1 MVLYTVEITLMPG
14 LIKKNK
20 EMNFNFSKNFKKKE
34 INYIIHN
41 NGYDIT
47 NEPVIASSNG
57 SFLKSTSG
65 EKYFDPGLGAGSQI
79 LGYSNKNITYAI
91 KKQIEKG
98 SIYLH
103 NNLNIQLFTKKL
115 TEILPSE
122 FTNFIYCNS
131 GSEATQRAL
140 RIARVAT
147 GRKKI
152 AYFQGGWHGM
162 NEWTMNNDGER
173 FGKFFIPKE
182 DGITKNLRKDSILL
196 PYNDDKAFEIIQA
209 NSNDLAC
216 IIVEP
221 VQGSN
226 PRNDITNFLNKIQ
239 QTCKKFDIIFI
250 LDEIIT
256 GFRLGIGGASKLWNL
271 HPDIITYGKIIGGG
285 LPIGLVSLTNEISSR
300 SFGDKNKSV
309 PTGGTFS
316 ANPLVATA
324 GLSVLNILE
333 TKDYNY
339 INQLGELMRSLVN
352 SYYKKYG
359 IPLSVIGT
367 NSISRL
373 VFTDQ
378 KFKNRMERD
387 YLERGT
393 QSKQIE
399 FRKKMLCKNI
409 LWPNNGI
416 LFTGFCNTKKEI
428 EDLATKINET
438 SHEVFS

>member
-1 MVLYTVEITLMPG
+1 MVEITLMPG
-14 LIKKNK
+14 LTKKNK
-20 EMNFNFSKNFKKKE
+20 EMNFNFSKNIKKKA

-41 NGYDIT
+41 NGYDII
-47 NEPVIASSNG
+47 NEPFIASSNG

-79 LGYSNKNITYAI
+79 LGYSNKSITNAI

-103 NNLNIQLFTKKL
+103 NNLNIQSFTKKL
-115 TEILPSE
+115 SEILPSE

-196 PYNDDKAFEIIQA
+196 PYNDDKAFDIIQA

-239 QTCKKFDIIFI
+239 QTCKEFDIIFI

-333 TKDYNY
+333 TKDYSY

-399 FRKKMLCKNI
+399 FRKKLLCKNI

>member
-1 MVLYTVEITLMPG
+1 
-14 LIKKNK
+14 
-20 EMNFNFSKNFKKKE
+20 MNFNFSKKIEKKAT
-34 INYIIHN
+34 NYIIHN
-41 NGYDIT
+41 NGYGII
-47 NEPVIASSNG
+47 NKPVIASSYG

-65 EKYFDPGLGAGSQI
+65 EKYLDPGLGAGSQI
-79 LGYSNKNITYAI
+79 LGYSNKSITNAI
-91 KKQIEKG
+91 KNQIEKG

-103 NNLNIQLFTKKL
+103 NNLNIHSLTKKL
-115 TEILPSE
+115 SEILPSQ

-140 RIARVAT
+140 RIARAAT
-147 GRKKI
+147 GRNKI
-152 AYFQGGWHGM
+152 AYFHGGWHGM

-182 DGITKNLRKDSILL
+182 DGIPKILKKNCILL
-196 PYNDDKAFEIIQA
+196 PYNDDKAFEIIKA
-209 NSNDLAC
+209 NSNELAC

-226 PRNDITNFLNKIQ
+226 PRNDIIKFLNKIQ
-239 QTCKKFDIIFI
+239 KICNKLDILFI

-271 HPDIITYGKIIGGG
+271 HPDITTYGKIIGGG
-285 LPIGLVSLTNEISSR
+285 LPIGLVSLTNEIAFR
-300 SFGDKNKSV
+300 SFGDKNKYV

-324 GLSVLNILE
+324 GLSVLNILD

-339 INQLGELMRSLVN
+339 INQLGELMRNLVS
-352 SYYKKYG
+352 SYNKKHG

-367 NSISRL
+367 NSISRI

-378 KFKNRMERD
+378 KFKNRKERD
-387 YLERGT
+387 HFEKGT
-393 QSKQIE
+393 QNKQIE
-399 FRKKMLCKNI
+399 FRKKMLDKNI

-416 LFTGFCNTKKEI
+416 LFTGFCNTKNQI
-428 EDLATKINET
+428 ENLAAKINET
-438 SHEVFS
+438 SYEVFMN

>member
-1 MVLYTVEITLMPG
+1 
-14 LIKKNK
+14 
-20 EMNFNFSKNFKKKE
+20 MNLNFSKNTKKKE
-34 INYIIHN
+34 INYTIHN
-41 NGYDIT
+41 NGYDIISQ
-47 NEPVIASSNG
+47 PVIASANG
-57 SFLKSTSG
+57 SFLKSASG

-79 LGYSNKNITYAI
+79 LGYSNKSITDAI
-91 KKQIEKG
+91 KNQIEKG

-103 NNLNIQLFTKKL
+103 NNLNIQSFTKKI

-122 FTNFIYCNS
+122 LTNFIYCNS

-152 AYFQGGWHGM
+152 AYFHGGWHGM
-162 NEWTMNNDGER
+162 NEWTMNNDGDR
-173 FGKFFIPKE
+173 FGKFSIPKE
-182 DGITKNLRKDSILL
+182 DGIPITLKKDIILL

-209 NSNDLAC
+209 NSNELAC
-216 IIVEP
+216 IIIEP

-226 PRNDITNFLNKIQ
+226 PRNDITDFLNKIQ
-239 QTCKKFDIIFI
+239 QTCKELDILFI

-271 HPDIITYGKIIGGG
+271 RPDIITYGKIIGGG
-285 LPIGLVSLTNEISSR
+285 LPIGLVSLTNEITAR

-316 ANPLVATA
+316 ANPLVASA
-324 GLSVLNILE
+324 GLSVLNILD

-352 SYYKKYG
+352 SYYKTYG

-367 NSISRL
+367 NSISRI

-387 YLERGT
+387 YLEQGT
-393 QSKQIE
+393 QNKQIE
-399 FRKKMLCKNI
+399 FRRKMFVKNI

-428 EDLATKINET
+428 EDLANKISET
-438 SHEVFS
+438 SKEVFL

>member
-1 MVLYTVEITLMPG
+1 
-14 LIKKNK
+14 
-20 EMNFNFSKNFKKKE
+20 MNFNFSKKIEKKAT
-34 INYIIHN
+34 NYIIHN
-41 NGYDIT
+41 NGYDII
-47 NEPVIASSNG
+47 NKPVIASSQG
-57 SFLKSTSG
+57 SFLISISG

-79 LGYSNKNITYAI
+79 LGYSNKQITNAI
-91 KKQIEKG
+91 KNQIEKG

-103 NNLNIQLFTKKL
+103 NNLNIHSLTKKL
-115 TEILPSE
+115 SEILPPQ

-140 RIARVAT
+140 RIARAAT

-152 AYFQGGWHGM
+152 AYFHGGWHGM

-173 FGKFFIPKE
+173 FGKFFIPRE
-182 DGITKNLRKDSILL
+182 DGIPKTLKKNSILL
-196 PYNDDKAFEIIQA
+196 PYNDDKAFEIIKA
-209 NSNDLAC
+209 YSNELAC

-226 PRNDITNFLNKIQ
+226 PRNDIIDFLNKIQ
-239 QTCKKFDIIFI
+239 QICNKLDILFI

-271 HPDIITYGKIIGGG
+271 SPDIITYGKIIGGG
-285 LPIGLVSLTNEISSR
+285 LPIGLVSLTNEVAYR
-300 SFGDKNKSV
+300 SFGDKNKFV

-324 GLSVLNILE
+324 GLSVLNILG

-339 INQLGELMRSLVN
+339 INQLGDLLRSLVN

-359 IPLSVIGT
+359 IPLTVIGT
-367 NSISRL
+367 NSISRI
-373 VFTDQ
+373 VFTNQ

-387 YLERGT
+387 YLEQGT
-393 QSKQIE
+393 QNKQIE
-399 FRKKMLCKNI
+399 FRKKMLDKNI

-416 LFTGFCNTKKEI
+416 LFTGFCNTKNQI
-428 EDLATKINET
+428 EKLATKINET
-438 SHEVFS
+438 SHEVFNELV

>member
-1 MVLYTVEITLMPG
+1 
-14 LIKKNK
+14 
-20 EMNFNFSKNFKKKE
+20 MNFNFSKKIEKIKK
-34 INYIIHN
+34 NYSIHN
-41 NGYDIT
+41 NGYDIL
-47 NEPVIASSNG
+47 NEPVIASSQG
-57 SFLKSTSG
+57 SFLISISG

-79 LGYSNKNITYAI
+79 LGYSNKQITSAI
-91 KKQIEKG
+91 KNQIEKG

-103 NNLNIQLFTKKL
+103 NNLNIQFFTEKL
-115 TEILPSE
+115 TEILPSQ
-122 FTNFIYCNS
+122 FTNFVYCNS

-152 AYFQGGWHGM
+152 AYFHGGWHGM

-173 FGKFFIPKE
+173 FGKFFISRE
-182 DGITKNLRKDSILL
+182 DGIPKTLKKNSILL
-196 PYNDDKAFEIIQA
+196 PYNDDRAFDIIQA
-209 NSNDLAC
+209 YSNELAC

-226 PRNDITNFLNKIQ
+226 PRNDITDFLDKVQ
-239 QTCKKFDIIFI
+239 QICKKFDILFI

-271 HPDIITYGKIIGGG
+271 SPDIITYGKIIGGG
-285 LPIGLVSLTNEISSR
+285 LPIGLVSLTNEIACR
-300 SFGDKNKSV
+300 SFGDTNKFV

-324 GLSVLNILE
+324 GLSVLNILGA
-333 TKDYNY
+333 KDYNY
-339 INQLGELMRSLVN
+339 INQLGDLLRSLVN

-367 NSISRL
+367 NSISRI
-373 VFTDQ
+373 VFTNQ

-387 YLERGT
+387 YLEQGT
-393 QSKQIE
+393 QNKQIE
-399 FRKKMLCKNI
+399 FRKKMLDKNI

-416 LFTGFCNTKKEI
+416 LFTGFCNTKNQI
-428 EDLATKINET
+428 EKFATKINET
-438 SHEVFS
+438 SHEVFNELI

>member
-1 MVLYTVEITLMPG
+1 MLNSNELIN
-14 LIKKNK
+14 LIKEYNPKCNGDLIARAYEYGKNYH
-20 EMNFNFSKNFKKKE
+20 EGQFR
-34 INYIIHN
+34 
-41 NGYDIT
+41 
-47 NEPVIASSNG
+47 A
-57 SFLKSTSG
+57 SG

-79 LGYSNKNITYAI
+79 LGYSNKSITNAI

-103 NNLNIQLFTKKL
+103 NNLNIQSFTKKL

-196 PYNDDKAFEIIQA
+196 PYNDDKAFDIIQA
-209 NSNDLAC
+209 YSNELAC

-226 PRNDITNFLNKIQ
+226 PRNDISYFLDKIQ
-239 QTCKKFDIIFI
+239 KICKRFDILFI

-271 HPDIITYGKIIGGG
+271 SPDIITYGKIIGGG
-285 LPIGLVSLTNEISSR
+285 LPIGLVSLTNEIAYR
-300 SFGDKNKSV
+300 SFGDKNKFV

-324 GLSVLNILE
+324 GLSVLNILD

-352 SYYKKYG
+352 SYFKKYR

-387 YLERGT
+387 YLEQGT

-399 FRKKMLCKNI
+399 FRKKMLYKNI

>member
-1 MVLYTVEITLMPG
+1 
-14 LIKKNK
+14 
-20 EMNFNFSKNFKKKE
+20 MNFNFSKKIEKIKT
-34 INYIIHN
+34 NYIIHN
-41 NGYDIT
+41 NGYDLI
-47 NEPVIASSNG
+47 NEPVIASSQG
-57 SFLKSTSG
+57 SFLISKSG

-79 LGYSNKNITYAI
+79 LGYSNKKITNAI

-103 NNLNIQLFTKKL
+103 NNLNIQSFTKKL
-115 TEILPSE
+115 TEILPSQ

-140 RIARVAT
+140 RIARAAT

-152 AYFQGGWHGM
+152 AYFHGGWHGM

-173 FGKFFIPKE
+173 FGKFFIPRE
-182 DGITKNLRKDSILL
+182 DGIPRTLKKNSIIL
-196 PYNDDKAFEIIQA
+196 PYNDDKAFEIIKA
-209 NSNDLAC
+209 YSNELAC

-226 PRNDITNFLNKIQ
+226 PRNDITDFLDKIQ
-239 QTCKKFDIIFI
+239 QICKRFDILFI

-271 HPDIITYGKIIGGG
+271 YPDIITYGKIIGGG
-285 LPIGLVSLTNEISSR
+285 LPIGLVSLTNEIAYR
-300 SFGDKNKSV
+300 SFGDKNKFI

-324 GLSVLNILE
+324 GLSVLNILD

-339 INQLGELMRSLVN
+339 INQLGELLRSLVN
-352 SYYKKYG
+352 SYYKKHG

-367 NSISRL
+367 NSISRI
-373 VFTDQ
+373 VFTNQ

-387 YLERGT
+387 YLEQGT
-393 QSKQIE
+393 QNKQIE
-399 FRKKMLCKNI
+399 FRKKMLGKNI

-416 LFTGFCNTKKEI
+416 LFNGFCNTKKDI
-428 EDLATKINET
+428 ENLAIKINET
-438 SHEVFS
+438 SQEVFL

>member
-1 MVLYTVEITLMPG
+1 
-14 LIKKNK
+14 
-20 EMNFNFSKNFKKKE
+20 MNFNFSKKIEKIKK
-34 INYIIHN
+34 NYRIHN
-41 NGYDIT
+41 NGYDIV
-47 NEPVIASSNG
+47 NEPVIASSQG
-57 SFLKSTSG
+57 SFLISISG

-79 LGYSNKNITYAI
+79 LGYSNKQITSTI
-91 KKQIEKG
+91 KNQIEKG

-103 NNLNIQLFTKKL
+103 NNLNIQLFTEKL
-115 TEILPSE
+115 TEILPSQ
-122 FTNFIYCNS
+122 FTNFVYCNS

-152 AYFQGGWHGM
+152 AYFHGGWHGM

-173 FGKFFIPKE
+173 FGKFFISRE
-182 DGITKNLRKDSILL
+182 DGIPKTLKKNSILL
-196 PYNDDKAFEIIQA
+196 PYNDDRAFDIIQA
-209 NSNDLAC
+209 YSNELAC

-226 PRNDITNFLNKIQ
+226 PRNDITDFLDKIQ
-239 QTCKKFDIIFI
+239 QICKKFDILFI

-271 HPDIITYGKIIGGG
+271 SPDIITYGKIIGGG
-285 LPIGLVSLTNEISSR
+285 LPIGLVSLTNEIACR
-300 SFGDKNKSV
+300 SFGDTNKFV

-324 GLSVLNILE
+324 GLSVLNILGA
-333 TKDYNY
+333 KDYNY
-339 INQLGELMRSLVN
+339 INQLGDLLRSLVN

-367 NSISRL
+367 NSISRI
-373 VFTDQ
+373 VFTNQ

-387 YLERGT
+387 YLEQGT
-393 QSKQIE
+393 QNKQIE
-399 FRKKMLCKNI
+399 FRKKMLDKNI

-416 LFTGFCNTKKEI
+416 LFTGFCNTKNQI
-428 EDLATKINET
+428 EKFATKINET
-438 SHEVFS
+438 SHEVFNELI

>member
-1 MVLYTVEITLMPG
+1 
-14 LIKKNK
+14 
-20 EMNFNFSKNFKKKE
+20 MNFNFSKKIEKIKK
-34 INYIIHN
+34 NYSIHN
-41 NGYDIT
+41 NGYDIL
-47 NEPVIASSNG
+47 NEPVIASSQG
-57 SFLKSTSG
+57 SFLISISG

-79 LGYSNKNITYAI
+79 LGYSNKQITSAI
-91 KKQIEKG
+91 KNQIEKG

-103 NNLNIQLFTKKL
+103 NNLNIQFFTEKL
-115 TEILPSE
+115 TEILPSQ
-122 FTNFIYCNS
+122 FTNFVYCNS

-152 AYFQGGWHGM
+152 AYFHGGWHGM

-173 FGKFFIPKE
+173 FGKFFISRE
-182 DGITKNLRKDSILL
+182 DGIPKTLKKNSILL
-196 PYNDDKAFEIIQA
+196 PYNDDRAFDIIQA
-209 NSNDLAC
+209 YSNELAC

-226 PRNDITNFLNKIQ
+226 PRNDITDFLDKIQ
-239 QTCKKFDIIFI
+239 QICKKFDILFI

-271 HPDIITYGKIIGGG
+271 SPDIITYGKIIGGG
-285 LPIGLVSLTNEISSR
+285 LPIGLVSLTNEIACR
-300 SFGDKNKSV
+300 SFGDTNKFV

-324 GLSVLNILE
+324 GLSVLNILGA
-333 TKDYNY
+333 KDYNY
-339 INQLGELMRSLVN
+339 INQLGDLLRSLVN

-367 NSISRL
+367 NSISRI
-373 VFTDQ
+373 VFTNQ

-387 YLERGT
+387 YLEQGT
-393 QSKQIE
+393 QNKQIE
-399 FRKKMLCKNI
+399 FRKKMLDKNI

-416 LFTGFCNTKKEI
+416 LFTGFCNTKNQI
-428 EDLATKINET
+428 EKFATKINET
-438 SHEVFS
+438 SHEVFNELI

>member
-1 MVLYTVEITLMPG
+1 
-14 LIKKNK
+14 
-20 EMNFNFSKNFKKKE
+20 MNFNFSKKIEKIKK
-34 INYIIHN
+34 NYIIHN
-41 NGYDIT
+41 SGYDIV
-47 NEPVIASSNG
+47 NEPLIASSQG
-57 SFLKSTSG
+57 SFLKGISG

-79 LGYSNKNITYAI
+79 LGYSNKQITSAI
-91 KKQIEKG
+91 KNQIEKG

-103 NNLNIQLFTKKL
+103 NNLNIQFFTEKL
-115 TEILPSE
+115 TEILPSQ
-122 FTNFIYCNS
+122 FTNFVYCNS

-152 AYFQGGWHGM
+152 AYFHGGWHGM

-173 FGKFFIPKE
+173 FGKFFIPRE
-182 DGITKNLRKDSILL
+182 DGIPKTLKKNSILL
-196 PYNDDKAFEIIQA
+196 PYNDDKAFDIIQA
-209 NSNDLAC
+209 YSNELAC

-226 PRNDITNFLNKIQ
+226 PRNDITDFLNKIQ
-239 QTCKKFDIIFI
+239 QICKRFDILFI

-256 GFRLGIGGASKLWNL
+256 GFRLGIGGACKLWNL
-271 HPDIITYGKIIGGG
+271 FPDIITYGKIIGGG
-285 LPIGLVSLTNEISSR
+285 LPIGLVSLTNEIAYR
-300 SFGDKNKSV
+300 SFGDKNKFV

-324 GLSVLNILE
+324 GLSVLNILD

-339 INQLGELMRSLVN
+339 INQLGELLRSLVN

-359 IPLSVIGT
+359 IPLSIIGT
-367 NSISRL
+367 NSISRI

-387 YLERGT
+387 YLEQGT
-393 QSKQIE
+393 QKKQIE
-399 FRKKMLCKNI
+399 FRKKMLGKNI

-428 EDLATKINET
+428 ENLAAKINET
-438 SHEVFS
+438 SHEVFL

>member
-1 MVLYTVEITLMPG
+1 
-14 LIKKNK
+14 
-20 EMNFNFSKNFKKKE
+20 MNFNFSKKIEKIKK
-34 INYIIHN
+34 NYIIHN
-41 NGYDIT
+41 NGYDIV
-47 NEPVIASSNG
+47 NEPLIASSQG
-57 SFLKSTSG
+57 SFLKSISG

-79 LGYSNKNITYAI
+79 LGYSNKQITNAI
-91 KKQIEKG
+91 KNQIEKG
-98 SIYLH
+98 TIYLH
-103 NNLNIQLFTKKL
+103 NNLNIQSFTKKL
-115 TEILPSE
+115 TEILPSQ
-122 FTNFIYCNS
+122 FTNFVYCNS

-152 AYFQGGWHGM
+152 AYFHGGWHGM

-173 FGKFFIPKE
+173 FGKFFIPRE
-182 DGITKNLRKDSILL
+182 DGIPKTLKKNSILL
-196 PYNDDKAFEIIQA
+196 PYNDDKAFDIIQA
-209 NSNDLAC
+209 YSNELAC

-226 PRNDITNFLNKIQ
+226 PRNDITDFLNKIQ
-239 QTCKKFDIIFI
+239 QICKRFDILFI

-256 GFRLGIGGASKLWNL
+256 GFRLGIGGACKLWNL
-271 HPDIITYGKIIGGG
+271 FPDIITYGKIIGGG
-285 LPIGLVSLTNEISSR
+285 LPIGLVSLTNEIAYR
-300 SFGDKNKSV
+300 SFGDKNKFV

-324 GLSVLNILE
+324 GLSVLNILD

-339 INQLGELMRSLVN
+339 INQLGELLRSLVN

-359 IPLSVIGT
+359 IPLSIIGT
-367 NSISRL
+367 NSISRI

-387 YLERGT
+387 YLEQGT
-393 QSKQIE
+393 QKKQIE
-399 FRKKMLCKNI
+399 FRKKMLGKNI

-428 EDLATKINET
+428 ENLAAKINET
-438 SHEVFS
+438 SHEVFL

>member
-1 MVLYTVEITLMPG
+1 
-14 LIKKNK
+14 
-20 EMNFNFSKNFKKKE
+20 MNFNFSKKIKKIKK
-34 INYIIHN
+34 NYSIHN
-41 NGYDIT
+41 NGYDIL
-47 NEPVIASSNG
+47 NEPVIASSQG
-57 SFLKSTSG
+57 SFLISISG

-79 LGYSNKNITYAI
+79 LGYSNKQITSAI
-91 KKQIEKG
+91 KNQIEKG

-103 NNLNIQLFTKKL
+103 NNLNIQFFTEKL
-115 TEILPSE
+115 TEILPSQ
-122 FTNFIYCNS
+122 FTNFVYCNS

-152 AYFQGGWHGM
+152 AYFHGGWHGM

-173 FGKFFIPKE
+173 FGKFFISRE
-182 DGITKNLRKDSILL
+182 DGIPKTLKKNSILL
-196 PYNDDKAFEIIQA
+196 PYNDDRAFDIIQA
-209 NSNDLAC
+209 YSNELAC

-226 PRNDITNFLNKIQ
+226 PRNDITDFLDKVQ
-239 QTCKKFDIIFI
+239 QICKKFDILFI

-271 HPDIITYGKIIGGG
+271 SPDIITYGKIIGGG
-285 LPIGLVSLTNEISSR
+285 LPIGLVSLTNEIACR
-300 SFGDKNKSV
+300 SFGDTNKFV

-324 GLSVLNILE
+324 GLSVLNILGA
-333 TKDYNY
+333 KDYNY
-339 INQLGELMRSLVN
+339 INQLGDLLRSLVN

-367 NSISRL
+367 NSISRI
-373 VFTDQ
+373 VFTNQ

-387 YLERGT
+387 YLEQGT
-393 QSKQIE
+393 QNKQIE
-399 FRKKMLCKNI
+399 FRKKMLDKNI

-416 LFTGFCNTKKEI
+416 LFTGFCNTKNQI
-428 EDLATKINET
+428 EKFATKINET
-438 SHEVFS
+438 SHEVFNELI

>member
-1 MVLYTVEITLMPG
+1 
-14 LIKKNK
+14 
-20 EMNFNFSKNFKKKE
+20 MNFNFSKKIEKVE
-34 INYIIHN
+34 TNYIIQN
-41 NGYDIT
+41 NGYDII
-47 NEPVIASSNG
+47 NKPVIDSSYG
-57 SFLKSTSG
+57 SFLKSISG

-79 LGYSNKNITYAI
+79 LGYSHKSITNAI
-91 KKQIEKG
+91 KNQIEKG

-103 NNLNIQLFTKKL
+103 NNLNIQSFTKKL
-115 TEILPSE
+115 TEILPPE

-152 AYFQGGWHGM
+152 AYFHGGWHGM

-182 DGITKNLRKDSILL
+182 DGIPKNLKKDSILL

-209 NSNDLAC
+209 NANDLAC

-226 PRNDITNFLNKIQ
+226 PRNNITNFLNKIQ
-239 QTCKKFDIIFI
+239 QTCKEFDILFI

-285 LPIGLVSLTNEISSR
+285 LPIGLVSLTKEITSR
-300 SFGDKNKSV
+300 SFGNKNKSV

-339 INQLGELMRSLVN
+339 INQLGELMRNLVN

-367 NSISRL
+367 NSISRI

-387 YLERGT
+387 YLEQGT
-393 QSKQIE
+393 QKKQIE
-399 FRKKMLCKNI
+399 FRKKMFDRNI

-428 EDLATKINET
+428 ENLATKINET
-438 SHEVFS
+438 SLEVFL

>member
-1 MVLYTVEITLMPG
+1 MVGITLTPG

-20 EMNFNFSKNFKKKE
+20 EMNFNFSKNIKKKE

-41 NGYDIT
+41 NGYDII
-47 NEPVIASSNG
+47 NEPFIASSNG

-79 LGYSNKNITYAI
+79 LGYSNKSITNAI

-103 NNLNIQLFTKKL
+103 NNLNIQSFTKKL

-239 QTCKKFDIIFI
+239 QTCKEFDIIFI

-352 SYYKKYG
+352 SYFKKYR

-387 YLERGT
+387 YLEQGT

-428 EDLATKINET
+428 ENLANKINET
-438 SHEVFS
+438 SHEVFL

>member
-1 MVLYTVEITLMPG
+1 
-14 LIKKNK
+14 
-20 EMNFNFSKNFKKKE
+20 MNFNFSKKIEE
-34 INYIIHN
+34 IETNYIIRN
-41 NGYDIT
+41 NGYDII
-47 NEPVIASSNG
+47 NKPVIASSYG
-57 SFLKSTSG
+57 SFLKSVSG
-65 EKYFDPGLGAGSQI
+65 EQYFDPGLGAGSQI
-79 LGYSNKNITYAI
+79 LGYSNKSITNAI

-103 NNLNIQLFTKKL
+103 NNLNIQSFTKKL
-115 TEILPSE
+115 TEILPSK

-152 AYFQGGWHGM
+152 AYFHGGWHGM

-182 DGITKNLRKDSILL
+182 DGIPKTLKKDSILL

-226 PRNDITNFLNKIQ
+226 PRNDINDFLNKIQ
-239 QTCKKFDIIFI
+239 QNCKEFDILFI

-285 LPIGLVSLTNEISSR
+285 LPIGLVSLTNEIAFR

-333 TKDYNY
+333 TKEYSY
-339 INQLGELMRSLVN
+339 INQLGELMRNSVN
-352 SYYKKYG
+352 TYFRKYG

-367 NSISRL
+367 NSISKL
-373 VFTDQ
+373 VFTDK

-387 YLERGT
+387 YLEKDT
-393 QSKQIE
+393 QDKQIE
-399 FRKKMLCKNI
+399 FRKRMVDKKI

-416 LFTGFCNTKKEI
+416 LFTGFCNTRNEI
-428 EDLATKINET
+428 ENLAAKINET
-438 SHEVFS
+438 SHEVFL

>member
-1 MVLYTVEITLMPG
+1 
-14 LIKKNK
+14 
-20 EMNFNFSKNFKKKE
+20 MNFNFSKKIEKIKK
-34 INYIIHN
+34 NYRIHN
-41 NGYDIT
+41 NGYDIV
-47 NEPVIASSNG
+47 NEPVIASSQG
-57 SFLKSTSG
+57 SFLISISG

-79 LGYSNKNITYAI
+79 LGYSNKQITSTI
-91 KKQIEKG
+91 KNQIEKG

-103 NNLNIQLFTKKL
+103 NNLNIQLFTEKL
-115 TEILPSE
+115 TEILPSQ
-122 FTNFIYCNS
+122 FTNFVYCNS

-152 AYFQGGWHGM
+152 AYFHGGWHGM

-173 FGKFFIPKE
+173 FGKFFISRE
-182 DGITKNLRKDSILL
+182 DGIPKTLKKNSILL
-196 PYNDDKAFEIIQA
+196 PYNDDRAFDIIQA
-209 NSNDLAC
+209 YSNELAC

-226 PRNDITNFLNKIQ
+226 PRNDITDFLDKIQ
-239 QTCKKFDIIFI
+239 QICKKFDILFI

-271 HPDIITYGKIIGGG
+271 SPDIITYGKIIGGG
-285 LPIGLVSLTNEISSR
+285 LPIGLVSLTNEIACR
-300 SFGDKNKSV
+300 SFGDTNKFV

-324 GLSVLNILE
+324 GLSVLNILGA
-333 TKDYNY
+333 KDYNY
-339 INQLGELMRSLVN
+339 INQLGDLLRSLVN

-367 NSISRL
+367 NSISRI
-373 VFTDQ
+373 VFTNQ

-387 YLERGT
+387 YLEQGT
-393 QSKQIE
+393 QNKQTE
-399 FRKKMLCKNI
+399 FRKKMLDKNI

-416 LFTGFCNTKKEI
+416 LFTGFCNTKNQI
-428 EDLATKINET
+428 EKFATKINET
-438 SHEVFS
+438 SHEVFNELI

>member
-1 MVLYTVEITLMPG
+1 
-14 LIKKNK
+14 
-20 EMNFNFSKNFKKKE
+20 MNFNFSKKIEKIKK
-34 INYIIHN
+34 NYSIHN
-41 NGYDIT
+41 NGYDIV
-47 NEPVIASSNG
+47 NEPVIASSQG
-57 SFLKSTSG
+57 SFLISISG

-79 LGYSNKNITYAI
+79 LGYSNKQITSAI
-91 KKQIEKG
+91 KNQIEKG

-103 NNLNIQLFTKKL
+103 NNLNIQLFTEKL
-115 TEILPSE
+115 TEILPSQ
-122 FTNFIYCNS
+122 FTNFVYCNS

-152 AYFQGGWHGM
+152 AYFHGGWPGL

-173 FGKFFIPKE
+173 FGKFFIPRE
-182 DGITKNLRKDSILL
+182 DGIPNTLKKNSILL

-209 NSNDLAC
+209 YSNELAC

-226 PRNDITNFLNKIQ
+226 PRNDITDFLDKIQ
-239 QTCKKFDIIFI
+239 QICKKFDILFI

-271 HPDIITYGKIIGGG
+271 SPDIITYGKIIGGG
-285 LPIGLVSLTNEISSR
+285 LPIGLVSLTNEIACR
-300 SFGDKNKSV
+300 SFGDTNKFV

-324 GLSVLNILE
+324 GLSVLNILGA
-333 TKDYNY
+333 KDYNY
-339 INQLGELMRSLVN
+339 INQLGDLLRSLVN

-367 NSISRL
+367 NSISRI
-373 VFTDQ
+373 VFTNQ

-387 YLERGT
+387 YLEQGT
-393 QSKQIE
+393 QNKQIE
-399 FRKKMLCKNI
+399 FRKKMLDKNI

-416 LFTGFCNTKKEI
+416 LFTGFCNTKNQI
-428 EDLATKINET
+428 EKFATKINET
-438 SHEVFS
+438 SHEVFNELI